1 MVIFKI
7 IGMLYPLYIEADL
20 KHSFYDGLSTVG
32 KQVEMPVRKAT
43 GPKLLWGS
51 RKDGWAT
58 VVKRKPEEI
67 P

>member
-1 MVIFKI
+1 MGIFKI

-20 KHSFYDGLSTVG
+20 KHSFRDGLSTVG
-32 KQVEMPVRKAT
+32 KQGEIPVRKAT
-43 GPKLLWGS
+43 DPNLLWGS